1 MLHREVAHDG
11 GSFHCRFMASI
22 DPKVLNR
29 EILLSFWKV
38 HVLHHAAEGEVIG
51 QWMLKELAHHGY
63 DVSPGTLYP
72 LLKRMEKN
80 GWLTSKADSARG
92 PKAPRAYKITREG
105 REVLKVVRKQLREL
119 GVEVGS

>member
-1 MLHREVAHDG
+1 MSSCQSVDLKL
-11 GSFHCRFMASI
+11 I
-22 DPKVLNR
+22 NR

-72 LLKRMEKN
+72 LLKRMESN
-80 GWLTSKADSARG
+80 GWLTSKADPTKG
-92 PKAPRAYKITREG
+92 PKAPRAYTITKEG
-105 REVLKVVRKQLREL
+105 RAVLNIVRKQLREL
-119 GVEVGS
+119 GVEVGRDSVK